1 MNVIEAK
8 AEYLDT
14 RDKTPYEFIERV
26 ARTCYKSED
35 KITST
40 SANKMIEMLAKNKH
54 TAMLEHA
61 HLYFVMDEVTLYD
74 ITARLNRQSISI
86 KDKNCI
92 LPLENFFN
100 ITNTSNVHVLSGSF
114 RSFITLC
121 ENNISEKHYTICK
134 LREIL
139 NNKYPEVF
147 PALSEESINNL
158 KRTEDKDLIHKSNI
172 DIYTRDEFIKY
183 IKNTYDESIANN
195 IFYKHLTHTL
205 LMTCDRGISHEFV
218 RHRPA
223 SFAMESTRY
232 VNYFKDKFNN
242 EITVIK
248 PCFWDEDSEQYKI
261 WYNACLYAEEAY
273 FKIIKNGG
281 FAQLARDVL
290 PTSVK
295 TELVITA
302 TEIEWQHIIN
312 LRYYG
317 TTGMPHPQMIDV
329 MQKAFPI
336 LQDNSNYRLK

>member
-40 SANKMIEMLAKNKH
+40 SANKMIEILAKNKH

-61 HLYFVMDEVTLYD
+61 HLYFIMDELTLYD
-74 ITARLNRQSISI
+74 ITAKLNRQSICI
-86 KDKNCI
+86 KDKNSI

-100 ITNTSNVHVLSGSF
+100 ITNTSKVHILSGSF

-121 ENNISEKHYTICK
+121 ENDISEKHYTICK

-139 NNKYPEVF
+139 HNNYPEVF
-147 PALSEESINNL
+147 PALSE
-158 KRTEDKDLIHKSNI
+158 
-172 DIYTRDEFIKY
+172 
-183 IKNTYDESIANN
+183 
-195 IFYKHLTHTL
+195 
-205 LMTCDRGISHEFV
+205 
-218 RHRPA
+218 
-223 SFAMESTRY
+223 
-232 VNYFKDKFNN
+232 
-242 EITVIK
+242 ITVIK
-248 PCFWDEDSEQYKI
+248 PCFWNEDSEQYKI
-261 WYNACLYAEEAY
+261 WYDACLYAEKAY

-317 TTGMPHPQMIDV
+317 TTGTPHPQMVEV